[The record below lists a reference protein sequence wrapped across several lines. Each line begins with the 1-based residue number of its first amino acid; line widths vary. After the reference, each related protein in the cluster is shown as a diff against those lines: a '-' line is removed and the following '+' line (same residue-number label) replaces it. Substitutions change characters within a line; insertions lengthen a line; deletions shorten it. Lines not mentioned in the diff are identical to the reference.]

1 MTRNDG
7 KTCGLGTALALVA
20 LLLLAGL
27 PARAAELTVA
37 EYVDLTISRLE
48 LARRTWS
55 EEGRSPVETEEA
67 TLFESWGTTAGAY
80 YRYGGDHAKEI
91 EGFLEENTEKS
102 SAIEALS
109 REIERLIEQAE
120 VQP

>member
-7 KTCGLGTALALVA
+7 NTCGLGTALALVA

-37 EYVDLTISRLE
+37 EYVDLSISRLE
-48 LARRTWS
+48 LARTTWS
-55 EEGRSPVETEEA
+55 TEGRSPVETEEA
-67 TLFESWGTTAGAY
+67 TLFEVWGTTAAAY
-80 YRYGGDHAKEI
+80 YRFGGDHAREI
-91 EGFLEENTEKS
+91 ESFLEEDAEKRNRIEELRTEIES
-102 SAIEALS
+102 LIEA
-109 REIERLIEQAE
+109 AE

>member
-7 KTCGLGTALALVA
+7 NTCGFRTALALVA

-37 EYVDLTISRLE
+37 EYVDLSISRLE
-48 LARRTWS
+48 LARSTWS
-55 EEGRSPVETEEA
+55 AEERSPVETEEA
-67 TLFESWGTTAGAY
+67 TLFETRGTTAVAY
-80 YRYGGDHAKEI
+80 YRFAGDHAKEI
-91 EGFLEENTEKS
+91 EGFLEDNADKRDRIEELRAEIES
-102 SAIEALS
+102 LIEAS
-109 REIERLIEQAE
+109 E

>member
-7 KTCGLGTALALVA
+7 KTCGFGTALALVA

-37 EYVDLTISRLE
+37 DYVDLSISRLE
-48 LARRTWS
+48 LARSTWS
-55 EEGRSPVETEEA
+55 TEQRSPVETEEA
-67 TLFESWGTTAGAY
+67 TLFETWGTTAAAF
-80 YRYGGDHAKEI
+80 YRYAGDHAKEI
-91 EGFLEENTEKS
+91 EGFLEENTEKRNR
-102 SAIEALS
+102 IEAL
-109 REIERLIEQAE
+109 RAEIESLIEAAE

>member
-7 KTCGLGTALALVA
+7 NTCGLGTALALVA

-37 EYVDLTISRLE
+37 EYVDLTIARLE
-48 LARRTWS
+48 LARTTWS
-55 EEGRSPVETEEA
+55 GEGRSPVETEEA
-67 TLFESWGTTAGAY
+67 TLFETWGTTAVAY
-80 YRYGGDHAKEI
+80 YRYSGNHSKEI
-91 EGFLEENTEKS
+91 EGFLEENTEKHNQ
-102 SAIEALS
+102 IEAL
-109 REIERLIEQAE
+109 RDEIESLIEAAE